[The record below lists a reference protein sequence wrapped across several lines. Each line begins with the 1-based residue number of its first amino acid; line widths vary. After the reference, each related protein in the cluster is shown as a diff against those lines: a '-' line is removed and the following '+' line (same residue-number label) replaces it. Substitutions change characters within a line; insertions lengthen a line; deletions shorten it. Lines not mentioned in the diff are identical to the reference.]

1 MKTISQ
7 EKIIITEN
15 KLTWEGTMPMYL
27 EILTNPM
34 YSAEAKKTT
43 KEELM
48 RLAKLVD
55 EVNGKT
61 IIKDEEESN

>member
-1 MKTISQ
+1 MKTISK
-7 EKIIITEN
+7 EKIIIEKVN
-15 KLTWEGTMPMYL
+15 LTWENTMPMYL
-27 EILTNPM
+27 EVLTNPM
-34 YSAEAKKTT
+34 YSAKAKETT

-61 IIKDEEESN
+61 IIENENE